1 MEVFNGFLFENKI
14 LLWLLARPLKVA
26 FCGEYVAKNHQKT
39 NARKQHRK
47 NRQKGAC
54 YSNRKKHELNQ
65 SDSHLPRV
73 LCQKISADNLLVIF
87 FH

>member
-1 MEVFNGFLFENKI
+1 MLENNTERIGKKAPVTQI
-14 LLWLLARPLKVA
+14 ER
-26 FCGEYVAKNHQKT
+26 
-39 NARKQHRK
+39 
-47 NRQKGAC
+47 
-54 YSNRKKHELNQ
+54 KHELNQ